1 MKHIYTESEI
11 IIQVEAFE
19 THKNE
24 KKKTIF
30 DTIINQARIK

>member
-24 KKKTIF
+24 KKKNHI
-30 DTIINQARIK
+30 